1 MMGDSSVTAA
11 DPSKWRDLGVRIV
24 TAAILI
30 PLVVLVVWLGSY
42 WFEAIVTLLALLMA
56 REWVKL
62 ALRGDKI
69 QLALH
74 FAAALAAPLLAT
86 RTEPSVGLAIV
97 AGLWVASMI
106 RQHQQGRQHSLW
118 TIVGVPYV
126 ALPAMAF
133 VLLRASDQFGF
144 VAVSWVL
151 VVVWSADTA
160 AYFAGRIFGGPRLWP
175 RISPK
180 KTWAG
185 MAGAIVGGA
194 VASML
199 AAAFFGVQAATP
211 MLVVGGAL
219 GAIEQGGDLFES
231 ALKRHAGVK
240 DSSRLI
246 PGHGGMLDRVDGLVA
261 AVFCAVLLGI
271 AREGLHDPAR
281 GLFVW

>member
-1 MMGDSSVTAA
+1 MMGNSSVTAT
-11 DPSKWRDLGVRIV
+11 DPSKWRDLGVRV
-24 TAAILI
+24 VAAAILI

-62 ALRGDKI
+62 ALRGDNI

-74 FAAALAAPLLAT
+74 LAAALVAPLLAT
-86 RTEPSVGLAIV
+86 RIEPSIGLAIV
-97 AGLWVASMI
+97 AGLWAASI
-106 RQHQQGRQHSLW
+106 VRQQLQGREHSLW
-118 TIVGVPYV
+118 SIVGVPYV

-144 VAVSWVL
+144 IAVSWVL

-194 VASML
+194 LASLL
-199 AAAFFGVQAATP
+199 AAAFFGVHAPIP

>member
-1 MMGDSSVTAA
+1 MGDSSVTAG
-11 DPSKWRDLGVRIV
+11 DPSKWTDLGVRV
-24 TAAILI
+24 VAAAILI

-62 ALRGDKI
+62 ALRGDTI

-74 FAAALAAPLLAT
+74 LAAALVAPILAT
-86 RTEPSVGLAIV
+86 RTEPSTVLVIVG
-97 AGLWVASMI
+97 GLWAASI
-106 RQHQQGRQHSLW
+106 VRQHLKGGEHSLW
-118 TIVGVPYV
+118 SLAGVPYV

-144 VAVSWVL
+144 IAVSWVL
-151 VVVWSADTA
+151 FVVWSADTA

-194 VASML
+194 GASLVAAEVL
-199 AAAFFGVQAATP
+199 GVHSPLP
-211 MLVVGGAL
+211 MLLVGGSL
-219 GAIEQGGDLFES
+219 GAIEQAGDLFES

-246 PGHGGMLDRVDGLVA
+246 PGHGGVLDRVDGLVA

-271 AREGLHDPAR
+271 AREGLHDPGR

>member
-1 MMGDSSVTAA
+1 MLGDSSVTAA
-11 DPSKWRDLGVRIV
+11 EPSKWRDLGVRV
-24 TAAILI
+24 AAAAILI

-42 WFEAIVTLLALLMA
+42 WFEAIVALLALLMA

-62 ALRGDKI
+62 ALRGDTI

-74 FAAALAAPLLAT
+74 LAAALAAPLLVT
-86 RTEPSVGLAIV
+86 RAEPYVGLAVV
-97 AGLWVASMI
+97 AGLWATSVI
-106 RQHQQGRQHSLW
+106 RQHLQGREHSLW
-118 TIVGVPYV
+118 SIAGVPYV

-133 VLLRASDQFGF
+133 VLLRTSDQFGF
-144 VAVSWVL
+144 IAVSWVL

-160 AYFAGRIFGGPRLWP
+160 AYFAGRVFGGPRLWP

-194 VASML
+194 LASL
-199 AAAFFGVQAATP
+199 LTAEFFGVHAAMP
-211 MLVVGGAL
+211 MLMVGGAL

-271 AREGLHDPAR
+271 ARAGLNDPAR